1 MVASTINLHYDSL
14 SRRFLG
20 LPRVAQHSSFTHVF
34 VEITVASFIL
44 AYSRSFSFSLFFLK
58 KKYISFFS
66 FQSTPLVIVVS
77 KPSLSQS
84 LVKIST
90 LQISLSL
97 SLSQ

>member
-44 AYSRSFSFSLFFLK
+44 ASFSVVFVFAFFFK
-58 KKYISFFS
+58 KKIYI
-66 FQSTPLVIVVS
+66 L
-77 KPSLSQS
+77 L
-84 LVKIST
+84 
-90 LQISLSL
+90 
-97 SLSQ
+97 